1 MVDLMATKSFQWMGY
16 VDDYVDYYYN
26 SRNRINSMTAQEVI
40 DYLEEDNTNEAN
52 IILSSGG
59 GDMFAAQKIIGLME
73 PYKSR
78 ISVEI
83 VGLVASAAT
92 AIAVAIGEKK
102 YVRQT
107 SMVMVHA
114 PTSFTYGT
122 LQAHRNKVDMMERTQ
137 DVHENIF
144 LENTE
149 LESSEIRANLENERY
164 YTAQECIDKGIADE
178 LLEANEKVAEVMEKL
193 KEDIDDDD
201 DIFIIAAKYPM
212 DRVAALYKNNTLNS
226 ITTEVNVD
234 KELEKSLRAEIDAL
248 KDKVTS
254 LEQSNT
260 DLKAKLADKIKELNA
275 QVNSAVVDKAIS
287 EKRIDAKERDTWLNR
302 LNDSPKVVKE
312 ILESMEPA
320 VLHSGEVGADKDKP
334 NSDVSLEDVPEGII
348 SSYKEAGFSDE
359 EILKAWRDS
368 Q

>member
-1 MVDLMATKSFQWMGY
+1 MVGLMATKEFQWIGT
-16 VDDYVDYYYN
+16 VADPF
-26 SRNRINSMTAQEVI
+26 IFFGMTIGGGIGTPQAQEVKA
-40 DYLEEDNTNEAN
+40 YLDENEQDDVN
-52 IILSSGG
+52 IILSSNG
-59 GDMFAAQKIIGLME
+59 GDMFIATRIIDLLNG
-73 PYKSR
+73 YKSR
-78 ISVEI
+78 ISVEM
-83 VGLVASAAT
+83 VGLVASAGT
-92 AIAVAIGEKK
+92 ALAVSLGDKVYIRETTMAMI
-102 YVRQT
+102 
-107 SMVMVHA
+107 HA
-114 PTSFTYGT
+114 PTSFTEGT
-122 LQAHRNKVDMMERTQ
+122 LQDHVNKVDFLQKAQST
-137 DVHENIF
+137 HTNIY
-144 LENTE
+144 LNNTSLTRE
-149 LESSEIRANLENERY
+149 EIDAALSSERFF
-164 YTAQECIDKGIADE
+164 TAEEAITAGLSDE
-178 LLEANEKVAEVMEKL
+178 LLEANEKVAEVMEQL
-193 KEDIDDDD
+193 SNDIEEDD
-201 DIFIIAAKYPM
+201 DIFIIAAKYPIAKI
-212 DRVAALYKNNTLNS
+212 AALYSSS
-226 ITTEVNVD
+226 ISTEVYVD

-334 NSDVSLEDVPEGII
+334 NSNVSLEDVPEGIV